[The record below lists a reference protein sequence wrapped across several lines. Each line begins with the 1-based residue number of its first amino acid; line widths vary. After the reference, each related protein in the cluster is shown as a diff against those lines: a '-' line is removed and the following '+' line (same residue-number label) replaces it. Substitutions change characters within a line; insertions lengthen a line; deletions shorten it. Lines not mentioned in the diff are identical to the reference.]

1 MVEFKDYENTQGL
14 EELEG
19 WRYFP
24 IRAANRIKSF
34 WESNR
39 VFSYLRRH
47 RLKRT
52 LIISYALL
60 GTMVWTATTAY
71 FSPTRVTYLE
81 SQLQATQ
88 SFGNGLGS
96 ITATSMTYSSSNG
109 LVVMELT
116 TSDATSAIKK
126 GINTENLDWQVFLPS
141 SVKNPEAVNLEVIPL
156 TGDKVYLVMRNVPS
170 DYTLMVIRAT
180 NKTPNSNSLK
190 IDVQEYNDYLSS
202 SSNDASV
209 SKQSQRKDKEG
220 NKNYVD
226 FFVTPQNELLKNKYV
241 KNLSR
246 EKFALNIFEEEL
258 KYQKG
263 QRKELLASA
272 KTLDDS
278 VKEDTK
284 TLEQLKRE
292 SEYLVGNELTDKQ
305 SDMEAIEKSMDSKE
319 KDGAKARENA
329 AYVQTIIEQIEKNIG
344 ISKDYNNFEL
354 RSALVE
360 KDILKANKIIK
371 YFEENPKTNPIQMT
385 LSLLFSFYSNLM
397 LAYYAP
403 DKSEQ
408 GIANML
414 GLRTPW
420 QARDYMAAM
429 RKYSGVKTMQIVG
442 EIRYADAKSKGVKNS
457 SMSDGDI
464 LRELVFKI
472 LH

>member
-1 MVEFKDYENTQGL
+1 MLLSQKSTYVTGLRHLYKIAYHGFMVEFKDYENTQ
-14 EELEG
+14 ELDG
-19 WRYFP
+19 WYNWPVRASKKIKS
-24 IRAANRIKSF
+24 IRAI
-34 WESNR
+34 NR
-39 VFSYLRRH
+39 VISYFRRH
-47 RLKRT
+47 RLNRT

-141 SVKNPEAVNLEVIPL
+141 SVKNPNAVTLEVIPL
-156 TGDKVYLVMRNVPS
+156 TGDKVYLVLRNVPS

-209 SKQSQRKDKEG
+209 SKQSQQKDKEG

-278 VKEDTK
+278 VKEDNK

-305 SDMEAIEKSMDSKE
+305 SDMESVEKSIGSKE

-329 AYVQTIIEQIEKNIG
+329 AYVQTIIEQVEKNI
-344 ISKDYNNFEL
+344 
-354 RSALVE
+354 
-360 KDILKANKIIK
+360 KA
-371 YFEENPKTNPIQMT
+371 
-385 LSLLFSFYSNLM
+385 
-397 LAYYAP
+397 
-403 DKSEQ
+403 
-408 GIANML
+408 
-414 GLRTPW
+414 
-420 QARDYMAAM
+420 
-429 RKYSGVKTMQIVG
+429 
-442 EIRYADAKSKGVKNS
+442 VKNGTYKFNS
-457 SMSDGDI
+457 PVRSVKQDI
-464 LRELVFKI
+464 GE
-472 LH
+472 

>member
-1 MVEFKDYENTQGL
+1 MIRVLLSQKSTYVTRLRYLYQIAYHGFMVEFKDYENTQGL

-24 IRAANRIKSF
+24 IRAANGIKSF

-39 VFSYLRRH
+39 FLSYLRRH

-52 LIISYALL
+52 MIISYALL

-96 ITATSMTYSSSNG
+96 ITATSMTYSLSNG

-141 SVKNPEAVNLEVIPL
+141 SVKNPEAVTLEVIPL

-190 IDVQEYNDYLSS
+190 IDVQEYDDYLSS

-209 SKQSQRKDKEG
+209 SKQSQQNDKEG

-278 VKEDTK
+278 VEEDTK

-292 SEYLVGNELTDKQ
+292 SEYLVGNELTEKQ
-305 SDMEAIEKSMDSKE
+305 NDMEAIEKSMGSKE
-319 KDGAKARENA
+319 KDAAKARENA
-329 AYVQTIIEQIEKNIG
+329 AYVQTIIEQIEKNI
-344 ISKDYNNFEL
+344 
-354 RSALVE
+354 
-360 KDILKANKIIK
+360 KA
-371 YFEENPKTNPIQMT
+371 
-385 LSLLFSFYSNLM
+385 
-397 LAYYAP
+397 
-403 DKSEQ
+403 
-408 GIANML
+408 
-414 GLRTPW
+414 
-420 QARDYMAAM
+420 
-429 RKYSGVKTMQIVG
+429 
-442 EIRYADAKSKGVKNS
+442 VKNGTYKFNS
-457 SMSDGDI
+457 PVRSVKQDI
-464 LRELVFKI
+464 GE
-472 LH
+472 

>member
-1 MVEFKDYENTQGL
+1 MVEFKDYENTQ
-14 EELEG
+14 ELEG
-19 WRYFP
+19 WYNWPVRASKKIKS
-24 IRAANRIKSF
+24 IRAINSVI
-34 WESNR
+34 
-39 VFSYLRRH
+39 SYFRRH

-71 FSPTRVTYLE
+71 FSPERVTYTE
-81 SQLQATQ
+81 TQLRATQ
-88 SFGNGLGS
+88 TFGNGLGS
-96 ITATSMTYSSSNG
+96 ITATSMTYSPSNG
-109 LVVMELT
+109 MVVMELA

-141 SVKNPEAVNLEVIPL
+141 SVKNPEAVTLEVIPL

-209 SKQSQRKDKEG
+209 SKQNKQKDKEG

-329 AYVQTIIEQIEKNIG
+329 AYVQTIIEQIEKNI
-344 ISKDYNNFEL
+344 
-354 RSALVE
+354 
-360 KDILKANKIIK
+360 KA
-371 YFEENPKTNPIQMT
+371 
-385 LSLLFSFYSNLM
+385 
-397 LAYYAP
+397 
-403 DKSEQ
+403 
-408 GIANML
+408 
-414 GLRTPW
+414 
-420 QARDYMAAM
+420 
-429 RKYSGVKTMQIVG
+429 
-442 EIRYADAKSKGVKNS
+442 VKNGTYKFNS
-457 SMSDGDI
+457 PVRSVKQDI
-464 LRELVFKI
+464 GE
-472 LH
+472 

>member
-1 MVEFKDYENTQGL
+1 MVEFKDYENTQ
-14 EELEG
+14 ELEG
-19 WRYFP
+19 WYNWPVRASKKIKS
-24 IRAANRIKSF
+24 IRAINSVI
-34 WESNR
+34 
-39 VFSYLRRH
+39 SYFRKH

-71 FSPTRVTYLE
+71 FSPERVTYTE
-81 SQLQATQ
+81 TQLRATQ
-88 SFGNGLGS
+88 TFGNGLGS
-96 ITATSMTYSSSNG
+96 ITATSMTYSPSNG
-109 LVVMELT
+109 MVVMELT

-141 SVKNPEAVNLEVIPL
+141 SVKNPEAVTLEVIPL

-226 FFVTPQNELLKNKYV
+226 FFVTPQNELLKNKYI

-278 VKEDTK
+278 IQEDTK

-305 SDMEAIEKSMDSKE
+305 SDIEAIEKSMDSKE

-329 AYVQTIIEQIEKNIG
+329 AYVQTIIEQIEKNI
-344 ISKDYNNFEL
+344 
-354 RSALVE
+354 
-360 KDILKANKIIK
+360 KA
-371 YFEENPKTNPIQMT
+371 
-385 LSLLFSFYSNLM
+385 
-397 LAYYAP
+397 
-403 DKSEQ
+403 
-408 GIANML
+408 
-414 GLRTPW
+414 
-420 QARDYMAAM
+420 
-429 RKYSGVKTMQIVG
+429 
-442 EIRYADAKSKGVKNS
+442 VKNGTYKFNS
-457 SMSDGDI
+457 PVRSVRQDI
-464 LRELVFKI
+464 GE
-472 LH
+472 

>member
-1 MVEFKDYENTQGL
+1 MEEFKDYENTQ
-14 EELEG
+14 ELEG
-19 WRYFP
+19 WYNWPVRASKNIKS
-24 IRAANRIKSF
+24 IRAINSVI
-34 WESNR
+34 
-39 VFSYLRRH
+39 SYIRGH

-60 GTMVWTATTAY
+60 GTMVWTATTGY
-71 FSPTRVTYLE
+71 FSPKRVTYTE
-81 SQLQATQ
+81 TQLRATQ
-88 SFGNGLGS
+88 TFGNGLGS
-96 ITATSMTYSSSNG
+96 ITATSMTYSPSNG
-109 LVVMELT
+109 MVVMELA
-116 TSDATSAIKK
+116 TSDATSAIQK

-141 SVKNPEAVNLEVIPL
+141 SVKNPEAVTLEVIPL

-170 DYTLMVIRAT
+170 DYTLIVIRAT

-209 SKQSQRKDKEG
+209 SKQNKQKDKEG

-329 AYVQTIIEQIEKNIG
+329 AYVQTIIEQIEKNI
-344 ISKDYNNFEL
+344 
-354 RSALVE
+354 
-360 KDILKANKIIK
+360 KA
-371 YFEENPKTNPIQMT
+371 
-385 LSLLFSFYSNLM
+385 
-397 LAYYAP
+397 
-403 DKSEQ
+403 
-408 GIANML
+408 
-414 GLRTPW
+414 
-420 QARDYMAAM
+420 
-429 RKYSGVKTMQIVG
+429 
-442 EIRYADAKSKGVKNS
+442 VKNGTYKFNS
-457 SMSDGDI
+457 PVRSVKQDI
-464 LRELVFKI
+464 GE
-472 LH
+472 

>member
-1 MVEFKDYENTQGL
+1 MIEFEDYENTQ
-14 EELEG
+14 ELEG
-19 WRYFP
+19 WRYWP
-24 IRAANRIKSF
+24 IRASKKIKSI
-34 WESNR
+34 WTNNR
-39 VFSYLRRH
+39 VVSYLRGH

-52 LIISYALL
+52 LIISYTLL

-71 FSPTRVTYLE
+71 FSPKRVTYTE
-81 SQLQATQ
+81 TQLQATQ
-88 SFGNGLGS
+88 TFDNGLGS
-96 ITATSMTYSSSNG
+96 ITATSMTYSPSNG
-109 LVVMELT
+109 MVVMELT

-141 SVKNPEAVNLEVIPL
+141 SVKNPEAVTLEVIPL

-209 SKQSQRKDKEG
+209 SKQNKQKVKEG

-329 AYVQTIIEQIEKNIG
+329 AYVQTIVEQIEKNIKAV
-344 ISKDYNNFEL
+344 KDGTYKFNSPI
-354 RSALVE
+354 RSV
-360 KDILKANKIIK
+360 KQDI
-371 YFEENPKTNPIQMT
+371 EE
-385 LSLLFSFYSNLM
+385 
-397 LAYYAP
+397 
-403 DKSEQ
+403 
-408 GIANML
+408 
-414 GLRTPW
+414 
-420 QARDYMAAM
+420 
-429 RKYSGVKTMQIVG
+429 
-442 EIRYADAKSKGVKNS
+442 
-457 SMSDGDI
+457 
-464 LRELVFKI
+464 
-472 LH
+472 

>member
-1 MVEFKDYENTQGL
+1 MLLSQKSTYVTGLRHLYKIAYHGFMVEFKDYENTQ
-14 EELEG
+14 ELEG
-19 WRYFP
+19 WYNWPVRASKKIKS
-24 IRAANRIKSF
+24 IRAINSVI
-34 WESNR
+34 
-39 VFSYLRRH
+39 SYFRRH

-71 FSPTRVTYLE
+71 FSPERVTYTE
-81 SQLQATQ
+81 TQLRATQ
-88 SFGNGLGS
+88 TFGNGLGS
-96 ITATSMTYSSSNG
+96 ITATSMTYSPSNG
-109 LVVMELT
+109 MVVMELT
-116 TSDATSAIKK
+116 TSDATSAIQK

-141 SVKNPEAVNLEVIPL
+141 SVKNPEAVTLEVIPL
-156 TGDKVYLVMRNVPS
+156 TGDKVYLVLRNVPS
-170 DYTLMVIRAT
+170 DYTLMVIRVT

-329 AYVQTIIEQIEKNIG
+329 AYVQTIIEQIEKNI
-344 ISKDYNNFEL
+344 
-354 RSALVE
+354 
-360 KDILKANKIIK
+360 KA
-371 YFEENPKTNPIQMT
+371 
-385 LSLLFSFYSNLM
+385 
-397 LAYYAP
+397 
-403 DKSEQ
+403 
-408 GIANML
+408 
-414 GLRTPW
+414 
-420 QARDYMAAM
+420 
-429 RKYSGVKTMQIVG
+429 
-442 EIRYADAKSKGVKNS
+442 VKNGTYKFNS
-457 SMSDGDI
+457 PVRSVKQDI
-464 LRELVFKI
+464 GE
-472 LH
+472 

>member
-1 MVEFKDYENTQGL
+1 MSQKSTYVTRLRHLYKIAYHGFMVEFKDYENTQ
-14 EELEG
+14 ELEG
-19 WRYFP
+19 WYNWPVRASKKIKS
-24 IRAANRIKSF
+24 IRAINSVI
-34 WESNR
+34 
-39 VFSYLRRH
+39 SYFRKH

-71 FSPTRVTYLE
+71 FSPERVTYTE
-81 SQLQATQ
+81 TQLRATQ
-88 SFGNGLGS
+88 TFGNGLGS
-96 ITATSMTYSSSNG
+96 ITATSMTYSPSNG
-109 LVVMELT
+109 MVVMELT
-116 TSDATSAIKK
+116 TSDATSAINK

-141 SVKNPEAVNLEVIPL
+141 SVKNPEAVTLEVIPL

-209 SKQSQRKDKEG
+209 SKQNKQKDKEG

-278 VKEDTK
+278 IKEDTK

-305 SDMEAIEKSMDSKE
+305 SDMEAIERSMDSKE

-329 AYVQTIIEQIEKNIG
+329 AYVQTIIEQIEKNI
-344 ISKDYNNFEL
+344 
-354 RSALVE
+354 
-360 KDILKANKIIK
+360 KA
-371 YFEENPKTNPIQMT
+371 
-385 LSLLFSFYSNLM
+385 
-397 LAYYAP
+397 
-403 DKSEQ
+403 
-408 GIANML
+408 
-414 GLRTPW
+414 
-420 QARDYMAAM
+420 
-429 RKYSGVKTMQIVG
+429 
-442 EIRYADAKSKGVKNS
+442 VKNGTYKFNS
-457 SMSDGDI
+457 PVRSVKQDI
-464 LRELVFKI
+464 GK
-472 LH
+472 

>member
-1 MVEFKDYENTQGL
+1 MVEFKDYENTQ
-14 EELEG
+14 ELEG
-19 WRYFP
+19 WYNWPVRASKKIKS
-24 IRAANRIKSF
+24 IRAINSVI
-34 WESNR
+34 
-39 VFSYLRRH
+39 SYFRKH

-71 FSPTRVTYLE
+71 FSPERVTYTE
-81 SQLQATQ
+81 TQLRATQ
-88 SFGNGLGS
+88 TFGNGLGS
-96 ITATSMTYSSSNG
+96 ITATSMTYSPSNG
-109 LVVMELT
+109 MVVMELT
-116 TSDATSAIKK
+116 TSDATSAINK

-141 SVKNPEAVNLEVIPL
+141 SVKNPEAVTLEVIPL
-156 TGDKVYLVMRNVPS
+156 TGDKVYLVLRNVPS
-170 DYTLMVIRAT
+170 DYTLMVIRVT

-209 SKQSQRKDKEG
+209 SKQNKQKDKEG

-329 AYVQTIIEQIEKNIG
+329 AYVQTIIEQIEKNI
-344 ISKDYNNFEL
+344 
-354 RSALVE
+354 
-360 KDILKANKIIK
+360 KA
-371 YFEENPKTNPIQMT
+371 
-385 LSLLFSFYSNLM
+385 
-397 LAYYAP
+397 
-403 DKSEQ
+403 
-408 GIANML
+408 
-414 GLRTPW
+414 
-420 QARDYMAAM
+420 
-429 RKYSGVKTMQIVG
+429 
-442 EIRYADAKSKGVKNS
+442 VKNGTYKFNS
-457 SMSDGDI
+457 PVRSVKQDI
-464 LRELVFKI
+464 GE
-472 LH
+472 

>member
-1 MVEFKDYENTQGL
+1 MLLSQKSTYVTRLRHLYKIAYHGFMVEFKDYENTQ
-14 EELEG
+14 ELEG
-19 WRYFP
+19 WYNWPVRASKKIKS
-24 IRAANRIKSF
+24 IRAINSVI
-34 WESNR
+34 
-39 VFSYLRRH
+39 SYFRKH

-71 FSPTRVTYLE
+71 FSPERVTYTE
-81 SQLQATQ
+81 TQLRATQ
-88 SFGNGLGS
+88 TFGNGLGS
-96 ITATSMTYSSSNG
+96 ITATSMTYSPSNG
-109 LVVMELT
+109 MVVMELT

-141 SVKNPEAVNLEVIPL
+141 SVKNPEAVTLEVIPL

-226 FFVTPQNELLKNKYV
+226 FFVTPQNELLKNKYI

-278 VKEDTK
+278 VKEDNK

-305 SDMEAIEKSMDSKE
+305 IDMESVEKSIGTKE

-329 AYVQTIIEQIEKNIG
+329 AYVQTIIEQIEKNI
-344 ISKDYNNFEL
+344 
-354 RSALVE
+354 
-360 KDILKANKIIK
+360 KA
-371 YFEENPKTNPIQMT
+371 
-385 LSLLFSFYSNLM
+385 
-397 LAYYAP
+397 
-403 DKSEQ
+403 
-408 GIANML
+408 
-414 GLRTPW
+414 
-420 QARDYMAAM
+420 
-429 RKYSGVKTMQIVG
+429 
-442 EIRYADAKSKGVKNS
+442 VKNGTYKFNS
-457 SMSDGDI
+457 PVRSVKQDI
-464 LRELVFKI
+464 GE
-472 LH
+472 

>member
-1 MVEFKDYENTQGL
+1 MVEFKDYENTQ
-14 EELEG
+14 ELDG
-19 WRYFP
+19 WYNWSVRASKKIKS
-24 IRAANRIKSF
+24 IRAINSVI
-34 WESNR
+34 
-39 VFSYLRRH
+39 SYFRRH

-60 GTMVWTATTAY
+60 GTMVWTATTGY
-71 FSPTRVTYLE
+71 FSPERVTYTE
-81 SQLQATQ
+81 TQLQATQ
-88 SFGNGLGS
+88 TFGNGLGS
-96 ITATSMTYSSSNG
+96 ITATSMTYSPSNG
-109 LVVMELT
+109 MVVMELT

-141 SVKNPEAVNLEVIPL
+141 SVKNPEAVTLEVIPL

-209 SKQSQRKDKEG
+209 SKQNQQKDKEG

-263 QRKELLASA
+263 QRKELLNSA

-278 VKEDTK
+278 VKEDNK

-305 SDMEAIEKSMDSKE
+305 SDMESVEKSIGSKE

-329 AYVQTIIEQIEKNIG
+329 AYVQTIIEQVEKNI
-344 ISKDYNNFEL
+344 
-354 RSALVE
+354 
-360 KDILKANKIIK
+360 KA
-371 YFEENPKTNPIQMT
+371 
-385 LSLLFSFYSNLM
+385 
-397 LAYYAP
+397 
-403 DKSEQ
+403 
-408 GIANML
+408 
-414 GLRTPW
+414 
-420 QARDYMAAM
+420 
-429 RKYSGVKTMQIVG
+429 
-442 EIRYADAKSKGVKNS
+442 VKNGTYKFNS
-457 SMSDGDI
+457 PVRSVKQDI
-464 LRELVFKI
+464 GE
-472 LH
+472 

>member
-1 MVEFKDYENTQGL
+1 MVEFKDYENTQ
-14 EELEG
+14 ELEG
-19 WRYFP
+19 WYNWPVRVSKKIKS
-24 IRAANRIKSF
+24 IRAINSVI
-34 WESNR
+34 
-39 VFSYLRRH
+39 SYFRKH

-60 GTMVWTATTAY
+60 GTMVWTATTGY
-71 FSPTRVTYLE
+71 FSPKRVTYTE
-81 SQLQATQ
+81 TQLRATQ
-88 SFGNGLGS
+88 TFGNGLGS
-96 ITATSMTYSSSNG
+96 ITATSMTYSPSNG
-109 LVVMELT
+109 MVVMELT
-116 TSDATSAIKK
+116 TSDATSAIQK

-141 SVKNPEAVNLEVIPL
+141 SVKNPEAVTLEVIPL

-190 IDVQEYNDYLSS
+190 IDVQEYNDYLLS

-209 SKQSQRKDKEG
+209 SKQNKQKDKEG

-278 VKEDTK
+278 IQEDTK

-329 AYVQTIIEQIEKNIG
+329 AYVQTIIEQIEKNI
-344 ISKDYNNFEL
+344 
-354 RSALVE
+354 
-360 KDILKANKIIK
+360 KA
-371 YFEENPKTNPIQMT
+371 
-385 LSLLFSFYSNLM
+385 
-397 LAYYAP
+397 
-403 DKSEQ
+403 
-408 GIANML
+408 
-414 GLRTPW
+414 
-420 QARDYMAAM
+420 
-429 RKYSGVKTMQIVG
+429 
-442 EIRYADAKSKGVKNS
+442 VKNGTYKFNS
-457 SMSDGDI
+457 PVRSVKQDI
-464 LRELVFKI
+464 GE
-472 LH
+472 

>member
-1 MVEFKDYENTQGL
+1 MSLGLRHLYKIAYHGFMVEFKDYENTQ
-14 EELEG
+14 ELEG
-19 WRYFP
+19 WYNWPVRASKKIKS
-24 IRAANRIKSF
+24 IRAINSVI
-34 WESNR
+34 
-39 VFSYLRRH
+39 SYFRKH

-71 FSPTRVTYLE
+71 FSPERVTYTE
-81 SQLQATQ
+81 TQLRAMQT
-88 SFGNGLGS
+88 FGNGLGS
-96 ITATSMTYSSSNG
+96 ITATSMTYSPSNG
-109 LVVMELT
+109 MVVMELT
-116 TSDATSAIKK
+116 TSDATSAINK

-141 SVKNPEAVNLEVIPL
+141 SVKNPEAVTLEVIPL
-156 TGDKVYLVMRNVPS
+156 TGDKVYLVLRNVPS
-170 DYTLMVIRAT
+170 DYTLMVIRVT

-190 IDVQEYNDYLSS
+190 VDVQEYDDYLSS
-202 SSNDASV
+202 SSNSV
-209 SKQSQRKDKEG
+209 SNQKKQKDKDA
-220 NKNYVD
+220 NKTYVD

-329 AYVQTIIEQIEKNIG
+329 AYVQTIIEQIEKNI
-344 ISKDYNNFEL
+344 
-354 RSALVE
+354 
-360 KDILKANKIIK
+360 KA
-371 YFEENPKTNPIQMT
+371 
-385 LSLLFSFYSNLM
+385 
-397 LAYYAP
+397 
-403 DKSEQ
+403 
-408 GIANML
+408 
-414 GLRTPW
+414 
-420 QARDYMAAM
+420 
-429 RKYSGVKTMQIVG
+429 
-442 EIRYADAKSKGVKNS
+442 VKNGTYKFNS
-457 SMSDGDI
+457 PVRSVKQDI
-464 LRELVFKI
+464 GE
-472 LH
+472 

>member
-1 MVEFKDYENTQGL
+1 MVEIKDYESTQGL

-24 IRAANRIKSF
+24 IRVANRIKSF

-116 TSDATSAIKK
+116 TSDATSAIQK

-141 SVKNPEAVNLEVIPL
+141 SVKNPEAVTLEVIPL
-156 TGDKVYLVMRNVPS
+156 TGDKVYLVLRNVPS

-190 IDVQEYNDYLSS
+190 IDVQEYDDYLSS

-209 SKQSQRKDKEG
+209 SKQSQQKDKEG
-220 NKNYVD
+220 NKDYVD

-263 QRKELLASA
+263 QRKELLTSA

-278 VKEDTK
+278 IEEDTK

-292 SEYLVGNELTDKQ
+292 SEYLVGNELTEKQ
-305 SDMEAIEKSMDSKE
+305 NDMEAIEKSMGSKE
-319 KDGAKARENA
+319 KDAAKARENA
-329 AYVQTIIEQIEKNIG
+329 AYVQTIIEQVEKNI
-344 ISKDYNNFEL
+344 
-354 RSALVE
+354 
-360 KDILKANKIIK
+360 KA
-371 YFEENPKTNPIQMT
+371 
-385 LSLLFSFYSNLM
+385 
-397 LAYYAP
+397 
-403 DKSEQ
+403 
-408 GIANML
+408 
-414 GLRTPW
+414 
-420 QARDYMAAM
+420 
-429 RKYSGVKTMQIVG
+429 
-442 EIRYADAKSKGVKNS
+442 VKNGTYKFNS
-457 SMSDGDI
+457 PVRSVKQDI
-464 LRELVFKI
+464 GE
-472 LH
+472 